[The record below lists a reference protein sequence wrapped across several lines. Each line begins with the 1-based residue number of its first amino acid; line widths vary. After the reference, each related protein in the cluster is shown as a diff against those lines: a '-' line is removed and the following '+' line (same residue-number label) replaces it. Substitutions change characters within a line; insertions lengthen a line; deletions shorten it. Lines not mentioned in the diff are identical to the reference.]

1 MKNTIKYA
9 AHQTQQKITTTLATG
24 ILILSFF
31 FITSKVNAAPLSI
44 GTAPTSEYLELQ
56 PGQQY
61 NGEIVIWNLSGS
73 TTNYAILR
81 RGFRQIENQPG
92 TAIILTEEEN
102 EKALYSASSWIQ
114 MDDEN
119 ILLEPNRNEKIYY
132 TIQVPEDVT
141 KGEYNAIIAFS
152 SESSETVQG
161 TAAVTTL
168 SSGMP
173 ILIKV
178 GDDFVE
184 NAELLKFST
193 SKNFYEFPNV
203 QFETRIKNIGDTH
216 ISPTGEI
223 VLTNFLDQEIARI
236 PVNPNSQSILRE
248 NSGNYEVNW
257 DFGKFL
263 TADNK
268 FILGPI
274 TANLIVTYRSFQ
286 PGFAPLTAT
295 TSFWILPWKYILA
308 IILIIIVLIAVIKK
322 ITKKKPHTYTPTPK

>member
-9 AHQTQQKITTTLATG
+9 VHQIQQNIATTLATG
-24 ILILSFF
+24 ILILPFF
-31 FITSKVNAAPLSI
+31 FFATKTSAAPLSI

-56 PGQQY
+56 PGQKY
-61 NGEIVIWNLSGS
+61 NGEIVIWNLSDS
-73 TTNYAILR
+73 TTKYEILK

-102 EKALYSASSWIQ
+102 EKALYSASTWIN
-114 MDDEN
+114 MDREN

-132 TIQVPEDVT
+132 TVQVPEDVT

-152 SESSETVQG
+152 SENNTSIQG
-161 TAAVTTL
+161 TATVTTL
-168 SSGMP
+168 SAGMP

-193 SKNFYEFPNV
+193 SKNFYEFPNI
-203 QFETRIKNIGDTH
+203 QFEARIKNIGDTH

-223 VLTNFLDQEIARI
+223 VLTNILDQEIARI

-248 NSGNYEVNW
+248 NSGNYNINW

-263 TADNK
+263 TSDNK
-268 FILGPI
+268 IILGPI

-308 IILIIIVLIAVIKK
+308 IILIIIVLTIVIKK
-322 ITKKKPHTYTPTPK
+322 LVKKKPHTYTPIPK